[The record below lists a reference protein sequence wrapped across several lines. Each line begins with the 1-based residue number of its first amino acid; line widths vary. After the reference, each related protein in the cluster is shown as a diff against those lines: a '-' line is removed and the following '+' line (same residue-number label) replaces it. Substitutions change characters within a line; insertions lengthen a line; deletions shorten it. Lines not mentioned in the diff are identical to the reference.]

1 MKDIETNAA
10 NPRSC
15 LLMAADLIDN
25 RHNHDFLRRPE
36 GHTEIFTIIN
46 PSTRGYEMAEVDDY
60 LFRLAKKT
68 LPIAL
73 REISKKTGSS
83 LS

>member
-1 MKDIETNAA
+1 
-10 NPRSC
+10 
-15 LLMAADLIDN
+15 MAAALMDN
-25 RHNHDFLRRPE
+25 RYNDDFLSRLE

-46 PSTRGYEMAEVDDY
+46 PSTRGYAMAEVDDY

-73 REISKKTGSS
+73 REICKKTGSS